1 MKNEGREIS
10 GDDRSGCEKLEIKK
24 RLIVILEDPYSDESC
39 VEDDEDEDGN
49 ED

>member
-1 MKNEGREIS
+1 MLKNEGREVS
-10 GDDRSGCEKLEIKK
+10 GDDRSGFEKLGRRK
-24 RLIVILEDPYSDESC
+24 RLAVLEDPYSDESC